1 MIRVELGEKVKDSIT
16 GFEGI
21 AVGRATYLY
30 GCVRVLVE
38 PEGLKEDGTTLEAV
52 WFDEQ
57 RLIEGSEA
65 KSGGP
70 QSTPPSRDP

>member
-1 MIRVELGEKVKDSIT
+1 MIMVELGTKVKDSIT

-21 AVGRATYLY
+21 AVGRAVYLY

-38 PEGLKEDGTTLEAV
+38 PEEMKDGKPIEAI

-57 RLIEGSEA
+57 RLTEESEA